1 MWHRVESL
9 LEVFLVVVA
18 EEVAV
23 FGDEVRGVAKTSW
36 WSWGGIDSQK
46 TVRDVRPSRFC
57 PWIQGPTVKG
67 SQREGYR

>member
-36 WSWGGIDSQK
+36 WSWGESTHRKLSGMSARA
-46 TVRDVRPSRFC
+46 VFARGFRA
-57 PWIQGPTVKG
+57 
-67 SQREGYR
+67 QR